1 MELYLNESRGRLHFK
16 GLLGQANHLI
26 VTALVGLDGVE
37 KGLITTVPPELHAA
51 WSPKSPINSARR
63 ARRLILDMVL
73 LQAVDSIDVYIRMA
87 RRLPGLVQ
95 ADALRDGID
104 GAGRSVMGKVVA
116 LEKQYGAAEPVAF
129 ALVLVMIAW
138 RNKSAHEES
147 DTKIDVRHR
156 DVLVQNAETIASNYR
171 NLDVDRLLSGF
182 DIGEPTFKEC
192 ASLINAAQR
201 FIQALET
208 ALFRGL
214 NTEQYLKE
222 LIWKVPSELDSDA
235 SQRFRKKRIKSIW
248 GRDPS
253 DRARAVIRHLREYG
267 ITDVHRH
274 DGAIFPSELISRL
287 CELTPSEVLDW
298 ACPERMDH

>member
-73 LQAVDSIDVYIRMA
+73 LRAVDSIDVYIRMA

-138 RNKSAHEES
+138 RNKSAHEEF

-156 DVLVQNAETIASNYR
+156 DVLAQNAETIASNYR
-171 NLDVDRLLSGF
+171 NLDVNRLLSGF

-222 LIWKVPSELDSDA
+222 LIWKVPSDLDSDA

-248 GRDPS
+248 GRDRS

-267 ITDVHRH
+267 ITDIHRH

-298 ACPERMDH
+298 ACPEMDH